1 MKTPLIRRTTLLAV
15 AILFAIG
22 TEAAD
27 IKDGTSN
34 TINVTEARKAVK
46 RLLPVE
52 IGKVRDQIPD
62 LKLQHPC
69 ARAYT
74 DAVKAARSEAA
85 ACLNGDTPPAGSPL
99 AEFNALTNAQ
109 LASKCAGKTLDECVA
124 AVLRSQAIFCA
135 KEKAK
140 DLAKAKA
147 ALRNCCGPLSEE
159 KKEIEKA
166 LAFCTGN

>member
-1 MKTPLIRRTTLLAV
+1 MRKPLLRLTTLFA
-15 AILFAIG
+15 AGILFATG
-22 TEAAD
+22 THAAD

-34 TINVTEARKAVK
+34 TINVTEARKTVK

-52 IGKVRDQIPD
+52 IGKVNDQIPD

-69 ARAYT
+69 VRAYN
-74 DAVKAARSEAA
+74 DAVKAARAEAA
-85 ACLNGDTPPAGSPL
+85 ACLNADNPPGGSPL
-99 AEFNALTNAQ
+99 ADFNALSNAQ
-109 LASKCAGKTLDECVA
+109 LAQKCAGKTLDECVA
-124 AVLRSQAIFCA
+124 SVLKAQAIFCA

-147 ALRNCCGPLSEE
+147 ALRNCCGPLTEE

-166 LAFCTGN
+166 LAFCTGK